1 MTSSSYRAL
10 GGLLAFAVTSTILAA
25 STPRLAATPLRV
37 PLAVRAGRGRIAHRS
52 AMLAVM
58 PTNIATPTLRCS
70 AGPRKPS
77 AGQGSVSPAKSEGG
91 GGRLG
96 EEVGTCF
103 RSFAPFTSW
112 VRCSLTSLWQKAP
125 QAIALVLMPTS
136 AKGTEGLDLVFVS
149 PKEEAPT
156 RLALPRST
164 YTVDVMGSTMGLA
177 LPSLCPVEVDA
188 EASTAPWPAR
198 PAAKASTEP
207 RRASIKSERRPAS
220 CPTRRT
226 VVPP

>member
-52 AMLAVM
+52 AMHQHRDANFEVQRW
-58 PTNIATPTLRCS
+58 PPQAF
-70 AGPRKPS
+70 

-198 PAAKASTEP
+198 PAAKASTE
-207 RRASIKSERRPAS
+207 
-220 CPTRRT
+220 
-226 VVPP
+226 